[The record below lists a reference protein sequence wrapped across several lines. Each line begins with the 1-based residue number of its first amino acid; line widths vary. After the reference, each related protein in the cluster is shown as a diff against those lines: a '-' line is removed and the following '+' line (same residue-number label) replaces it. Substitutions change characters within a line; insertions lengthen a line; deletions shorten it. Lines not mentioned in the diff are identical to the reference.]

1 MGSRTP
7 PTSDIVEGRDAG
19 LGLEDVLCGWRWCC
33 HRTSK
38 TRDARERRTSMC
50 SSRPCC
56 APLTMCGGRRP
67 DTAELSR
74 HGGGQGGK
82 NGGGEGGA
90 GEDSG
95 DARVAVA
102 RVAATW

>member
-1 MGSRTP
+1 MCGSQVESAPSNDEKTLKKTSPKASPMGSRTP

-56 APLTMCGGRRP
+56 APLTMWAPPGH
-67 DTAELSR
+67 S
-74 HGGGQGGK
+74 
-82 NGGGEGGA
+82 
-90 GEDSG
+90 
-95 DARVAVA
+95 
-102 RVAATW
+102 